1 MLGILLYELAH
12 CFSPFRPKKRNFEEK
27 EMIENIKN
35 HEIIFYVPCSDEYK
49 ELVLDLL
56 ESDVEKRLTIDDIYN
71 SKLVKKYEKEQLY
84 INDNKDNY

>member
-1 MLGILLYELAH
+1 M
-12 CFSPFRPKKRNFEEK
+12 
-27 EMIENIKN
+27 
-35 HEIIFYVPCSDEYK
+35 PCNDEYK

-84 INDNKDNY
+84 INDKKNNY